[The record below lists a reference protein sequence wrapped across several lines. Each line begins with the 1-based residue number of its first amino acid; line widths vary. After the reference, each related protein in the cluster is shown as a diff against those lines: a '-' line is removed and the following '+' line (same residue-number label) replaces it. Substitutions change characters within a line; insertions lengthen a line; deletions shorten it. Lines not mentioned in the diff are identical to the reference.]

1 MEMEN
6 LPGQMETDLLVN
18 FRIIIDMEKEFFITK
33 MVELKTKNT

>member
-1 MEMEN
+1 MEN